1 MERIAQVAERTE
13 RKLKEQT
20 AEFNVLRDRI
30 LIVAGYGIALLTAIF
45 TIWDMLKDPFT
56 YMIAA
61 GSFIGFIS
69 IGILIYAS
77 FTNPLSR
84 GMDTSEMK
92 TIIEGGLENEDFEN
106 FFLNDISY
114 NLASF
119 EENKPK
125 LKSLHYRLNYGII
138 VQAAVSILIGISMYF
153 NNV

>member
-1 MERIAQVAERTE
+1 
-13 RKLKEQT
+13 
-20 AEFNVLRDRI
+20 
-30 LIVAGYGIALLTAIF
+30 
-45 TIWDMLKDPFT
+45 
-56 YMIAA
+56 
-61 GSFIGFIS
+61 
-69 IGILIYAS
+69 
-77 FTNPLSR
+77 
-84 GMDTSEMK
+84 MDTSEMK

-125 LKSLHYRLNYGII
+125 LKSLQYRLNYGII